1 MKPEVLDA
9 LDTLVEA
16 FIRNAWDAGFHA
28 AMELVDTRHDVPVDT
43 LFEQYM
49 TDLISRLED

>member
-16 FIRNAWDAGFHA
+16 FIRNAWDSGFHA
-28 AMELVDTRHDVPVDT
+28 AMEQVDTRHDVPVDT